1 MVRLRKLAGLAAA
14 IVVAACGGNAPSPT
28 STTAGE
34 QKGVYGV
41 SYFVSVSRP
50 VGGTITSADGLI
62 DCGTAGGAKNLCAP
76 VSYAWGAT
84 AVLSA
89 KADDGQYF
97 QSWAGECGGAV
108 ADGGCRLDTVIYGTD
123 KWVVAVFNP
132 PDQLGHSRIP
142 DPAQHAPLY
151 RDFIKSTATPNPGV
165 PQCTRCHGQD
175 YNGLAN
181 APSCTAC
188 HAAAGKPNWLGDCSF
203 CHAFPPATGAH
214 AAHFG
219 LTGAAASGIY
229 GDLSVL
235 QDRYPGATPTSAPS
249 TYAFGCGNCHPA
261 TDEGKHMD
269 GVTQVSLFEASAPAS
284 SLKARNSATAAYDPA
299 VRTCSGVYCHS
310 SGNDG
315 SPIYVTT
322 PTWALPSPTSKL
334 ACNGC
339 HANPP
344 RYASGGA
351 GLATAN
357 SHLQFS
363 ADASS
368 PWGHYAFVMTERRYT
383 QHGRGNAPNFLNWSQ
398 IVYSDAAP
406 ITCQTCHFD
415 TTDPSS
421 TGPSRFY
428 WLDTTGDYTLL
439 PNAWDYEYVCTSC
452 HSAASATA
460 PLGQGRVLPLRHVNG
475 SRDVQFDARTENPGA
490 SWVPSADRP
499 VRPYWFTQGSTTS
512 AWWIN
517 TNRTMVGTTAQF
529 DLSPARYDPVQ
540 KTCTN
545 VTCHMAQGNTSYT
558 GTDPSTRFEVLRWG
572 APYYVSTNVPAT
584 GRTTCSACH
593 RGM

>member
-1 MVRLRKLAGLAAA
+1 MDRWTSRAVLAVAIAGLAG
-14 IVVAACGGNAPSPT
+14 CGGQSPST
-28 STTAGE
+28 RQEAGA
-34 QKGVYGV
+34 QKGQYGV
-41 SYFVSVSRP
+41 SYFVNVSRP
-50 VGGTITSADGLI
+50 VGGTITSGADGKI
-62 DCGTAGGAKNLCAP
+62 DCGAVGTHDLCGPAP
-76 VSYAWGAT
+76 YAWGDT

-89 KADDGQYF
+89 RADDGQYF
-97 QSWAGECGGAV
+97 QSWAGDCSGAV
-108 ADGGCRLDTVIYGTD
+108 ETGGCRLDTLTYGAD

-151 RDFIKSTATPNPGV
+151 RAFIKSLATPDPGV
-165 PQCTRCHGQD
+165 AQCTRCHGQD
-175 YNGLAN
+175 YNGVAN

-188 HAAAGKPNWLGDCSF
+188 HAAAGKPNWLADCSF
-203 CHAFPPATGAH
+203 CHGNAPSTGAH
-214 AAHFG
+214 QAHFG
-219 LTGAAASGIY
+219 LTGTAASSAY

-261 TDEGKHMD
+261 TDAGKHMD
-269 GVTQVSLFEASAPAS
+269 GVTQVSLFEAGVPAA
-284 SLKARNSATAAYDPA
+284 SLKARNAATAAFDPTA
-299 VRTCSGVYCHS
+299 RTCSGVYCHS

-322 PTWALPSPTSKL
+322 PSWLSTAKL

-351 GLATAN
+351 GTATAN

-363 ADASS
+363 ADAAS

-383 QHGRGNAPNFLNWSQ
+383 QHGRGNAPDFLNWSRT
-398 IVYSDAAP
+398 VYSDAAP
-406 ITCQTCHFD
+406 ITCQTCHFG

-421 TGPSRFY
+421 TGPSGFY
-428 WLDTTGDYTLL
+428 WLDTTGDYALL
-439 PNAWDYEYVCTSC
+439 PNAWNYTYVCTSC
-452 HSAASATA
+452 HSAASTTA

-475 SRDVQFDARTENPGA
+475 ARDVQFDARTGDPGA

-529 DLSPARYDPVQ
+529 DLSPARYDPLQ

-545 VTCHMAQGNTSYT
+545 VTCHMAQGNMGYT
-558 GTDPSTRFEVLRWG
+558 GTDPSTRFELLRWG
-572 APYYVSTNVPAT
+572 APYYVSTNDPAT